1 MVELLKRSD
10 TMAAKNSG
18 EAEKTL
24 FGMSIKSSK
33 KYTPYEYKDDDS
45 ICYESDGEYVV
56 LCGVVLL
63 MVPTGCENKIF
74 SGP

>member
-33 KYTPYEYKDDDS
+33 NIRHMNTRTMTPSVMNPMGSMWYCAAWFY
-45 ICYESDGEYVV
+45 
-56 LCGVVLL
+56 
-63 MVPTGCENKIF
+63 
-74 SGP
+74 